1 VRAVA
6 PVPLILDVDTGVDDA
21 LALLY
26 AVASPEVD
34 LIAATCVMGN
44 ISVEQATENT
54 LAVLEVAGRPEVEVA
69 QGAAR
74 PLVRDHVPF
83 PVVHGERGLGRAAP
97 PPPAASPSSR
107 SAVEVI
113 VGSARERPGEVLL
126 VATGP
131 LTNIALAL
139 REEPGLPRML
149 RGFALMGGAFARGGN
164 VTPAAEANIWVDPL
178 AADEV
183 FTAFSGVDE
192 DHLPICVGLDITERA
207 IMRRPDLDEVC
218 APSPQSPLAEL
229 IEGATSFY
237 MDFYAAVVGEDGCRL
252 HDPLALAVAIDPSLA
267 RLETTR
273 VEVETEGRWTMGE
286 TVADLSGVRGS
297 PWPVG
302 WEPEANARVALEVD
316 EMAFMT
322 RFVERVRS
330 LVESR
335 A

>member
-1 VRAVA
+1 MA

-54 LAVLEVAGRPEVEVA
+54 LAVVEAAGRGDVEVA
-69 QGAAR
+69 KGAAR
-74 PLVRDHVPF
+74 PLGRDHVPF

-97 PPPAASPSSR
+97 PPTSASPSSR
-107 SAVEVI
+107 SAVEVL
-113 VGSARERPGEVLL
+113 VGSARERPGEVQL

-139 REEPGLPRML
+139 REEPGLPQLL
-149 RGFALMGGAFARGGN
+149 RGFALMGGAFDRAGN

-178 AADEV
+178 AAAEV
-183 FTAFSGVDE
+183 FTAFSGADE
-192 DHLPICVGLDITERA
+192 EHLPVCVGLDVTERA

-218 APSPQSPLAEL
+218 APAPDSPLGEL

-252 HDPLALAVAIDPSLA
+252 HDPLAVAIAIDRSLV

-286 TVADLSGVRGS
+286 TVADLAGVRGS

-302 WEPEANARVALEVD
+302 WKPEANARVAFDVQEDVFLK
-316 EMAFMT
+316 